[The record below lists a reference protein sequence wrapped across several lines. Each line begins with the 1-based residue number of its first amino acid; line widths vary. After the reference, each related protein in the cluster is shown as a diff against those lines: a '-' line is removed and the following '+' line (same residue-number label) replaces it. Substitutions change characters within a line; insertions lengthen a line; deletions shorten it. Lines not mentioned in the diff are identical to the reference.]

1 MAIPK
6 FTKDVEV
13 IQKLPDLPN
22 TTDGLT
28 AEQLKAKFDEAAGL
42 VKAFLNSELIPA
54 IQAKNIPFDKTGEID
69 AADIQN
75 AIIEVQKQVRD
86 AASGTIVN
94 GSVTKEKLSAELLA
108 RVYGGRPWVSMKT
121 PDSGDNVAA
130 DFPIGQVWLRP
141 AFDVV
146 NARTTNWTGNGCTV
160 AAEAQKV
167 TLTGNRT
174 VASTK
179 MTQSL
184 TGIGQAGDIV
194 HILFDVTERDSE
206 ITNVTMAVN
215 GGEAETIN
223 GSVAVE
229 AELMIN
235 GSLMLEIG
243 ATWPSTSL
251 AGGNLVVEN
260 LAIVNVSQ
268 LHRQLTEGQEIPDW
282 AAYLRNLLPLE
293 SYHSPAEVYI
303 QVTDGNWWPMTFE
316 VLPVSRGGTGLNAL
330 EKNAYLKTT
339 EDGGFRFLSAD
350 EVTAD
355 IGAVRCKTGSYV
367 GNAATSRT
375 IDLGF
380 EPKMLIIISSA
391 GPIIGQ
397 GEGYSSSWSNL
408 SYVRDNTIVLIS
420 GAKAIEVWSLGR
432 YRDSD
437 DETHSY
443 LCKPHV
449 TLSGSS
455 LIFGCDWDKRS
466 GHISDPYAG
475 LGNRNGITYNW
486 TAIY

>member
-22 TTDGLT
+22 TTEGLT
-28 AEQLKAKFDEAAGL
+28 AEQLKAKFDEAAKL
-42 VKAFLNSELIPA
+42 VKAFLNDQLIPA
-54 IQAKNIPFDKTGEID
+54 IVANQIPFDKTEAID
-69 AADIQN
+69 ADNIQN

-146 NARTTNWTGNGCTV
+146 NARTESWTGSGCTV

-167 TLTGNRT
+167 TLTGNKT
-174 VASTK
+174 VTATK

-229 AELMIN
+229 AELMVN
-235 GSLMLEIG
+235 GSLALEIG

-268 LHRQLTEGQEIPDW
+268 IQRQLTEGQAIPDW

-293 SYHSPAEVYI
+293 SYHSPAEVYM
-303 QVTDGNWWPMTFE
+303 QVTDGNWWPMGFE

-330 EKNAYLKTT
+330 EKNTYLKTT
-339 EDGGFRFLSAD
+339 ADGGFRFMTAD
-350 EVTAD
+350 EVAVD
-355 IGAVRCKTGSYV
+355 IGAMRCKTGSYT
-367 GNAATSRT
+367 GNQQNRT
-375 IDLGF
+375 INLGV
-380 EPKMLIIISSA
+380 EAKMVIISSA
-391 GPIIGQ
+391 AGLLIGNNSEGGDSSTDRIRDKAIVLNNGAQVAEYWSSKKSIGPDN
-397 GEGYSSSWSNL
+397 EGYYHTPMFYP
-408 SYVRDNTIVLIS
+408 YV
-420 GAKAIEVWSLGR
+420 K
-432 YRDSD
+432 
-437 DETHSY
+437 
-443 LCKPHV
+443 
-449 TLSGSS
+449 LSGST
-455 LIFGCDWDKRS
+455 LTFGFESAFGYDQYC
-466 GHISDPYAG
+466 YAG
-475 LGNRNGITYNW
+475 LGNRNGIVYNW
-486 TAIY
+486 TAFY

>member
-22 TTDGLT
+22 ATEGLT
-28 AEQLKAKFDEAAGL
+28 AEQLKAKFDEAAKL
-42 VKAFLNSELIPA
+42 VKEFLNDQLIPA
-54 IQAKNIPFDKTGEID
+54 IVANQIPFDKTEAID
-69 AADIQN
+69 AENIQN
-75 AIIEVQKQVRD
+75 AIVEVQKQVRD

-121 PDSGDNVAA
+121 PDSGDNVAS

-167 TLTGNRT
+167 TLTGNKT
-174 VASTK
+174 VTSTK

-206 ITNVTMAVN
+206 IANVTMAVN
-215 GGEAETIN
+215 GGEAETIGN
-223 GSVAVE
+223 SVSVE

-243 ATWPSTSL
+243 AAWPSTSL

-268 LHRQLTEGQEIPDW
+268 LHRQLTEGQAIPDW

-303 QVTDGNWWPMTFE
+303 QVTDGNWWPMGFE
-316 VLPVSRGGTGLNAL
+316 VLPASRGGTGLNGVDKDHFLVGGDNGEMRQAGV
-330 EKNAYLKTT
+330 
-339 EDGGFRFLSAD
+339 EDVVSLLGSLRLATG
-350 EVTAD
+350 TYT
-355 IGAVRCKTGSYV
+355 GTGS
-367 GNAATSRT
+367 NRT
-375 IDLGF
+375 IDLGIT
-380 EPKMLIIISSA
+380 PKLIHLFSHS
-391 GPIIGQ
+391 GPTNDG
-397 GEGYSSSWSNL
+397 
-408 SYVRDNTIVLIS
+408 DNSTSKNSDQPVTLGNGATASEMYLYTNEDS
-420 GAKAIEVWSLGR
+420 GFYYCPMVK
-432 YRDSD
+432 
-437 DETHSY
+437 
-443 LCKPHV
+443 
-449 TLSGSS
+449 LSGSQ
-455 LIFGCDWDKRS
+455 LIFTGASHNKS
-466 GHISDPYAG
+466 
-475 LGNRNGITYNW
+475 LGNHLDVTYTW
-486 TAIY
+486 IAIY